1 MDAPAV
7 AVSADGKHLAASWM
21 DFQLG
26 PGKPDVWW
34 SLGSI
39 ENEPLS
45 RVTRGDQRHPALVCD
60 AQGRFWAAWD
70 DSRSGEPEIWI
81 ARLAQGAAS
90 RRLSDP
96 LLDGPATFPSLAS
109 GGGLLAVVYETSAE
123 EVVLRVVTDER

>member
-7 AVSADGKHLAASWM
+7 AVSADGKQFAASWM

-34 SLGSI
+34 SLGSTR
-39 ENEPLS
+39 NEPLAG
-45 RVTRGDQRHPALVCD
+45 VTEGDQRHPSIVCD
-60 AQGRFWAAWD
+60 AEGRFWAAWD
-70 DSRSGEPEIWI
+70 DSRSGEPEVWI
-81 ARLAQGAAS
+81 TQLAQGAVR

-109 GGGLLAVVYETSAE
+109 GGGLLAAVYETSEE
-123 EVVLRVVTDER
+123 EVVLRVLTHEP